1 MLSQK
6 HSRKVAKPPSIS
18 LISTSW
24 RFLACLAVTLSFC
37 GLTFGQ
43 QKEMTVK
50 DITDKLQKRYESIQD
65 ATARFSQHV
74 KFGFSKIE
82 QDFAGTLKM
91 KKPHKYRIETE
102 YQTLVTDGATVWSY
116 SPVNKQVLIDRYKET
131 PDSFTPEQF
140 LLNLPANYYASLV
153 PQEKPGEGS
162 MIVLKLL
169 PKDDQSFVKSMKV
182 WVEESSWIVRKVEM
196 LDVNDTEKTY
206 TVQEIRINTNLK
218 ENTFAFT
225 PPAGT
230 EVVDLR

>member
-1 MLSQK
+1 MK
-6 HSRKVAKPPSIS
+6 KTIS
-18 LISTSW
+18 L
-24 RFLACLAVTLSFC
+24 RFFAPFAVMLLVA
-37 GLTFGQ
+37 GMAVGQ
-43 QKEMTVK
+43 VKELTVK
-50 DITDKLQKRYESIQD
+50 DVTDKLQKRYESIQD

-82 QDFAGTLKM
+82 QDFVGTLRM

-116 SPVNKQVLIDRYKET
+116 SPVNRQVLIDRYKET

-140 LLNLPANYYASLV
+140 LLNLPANYYASIV
-153 PQEKPGEGS
+153 SQEKPGEGS
-162 MIVLKLL
+162 LIVLKLL
-169 PKDDQSFVKSMKV
+169 PKDDQSFIKSMKV
-182 WVEESSWIVRKVEM
+182 WIEESSWVVRKVEM

-206 TVQEIRINTNLK
+206 TVQEIKINTNLK
-218 ENTFAFT
+218 ENTFAFA